1 MYTLS
6 ETQLASVQNLESKL
20 EDSMI
25 KARIQNWLGKID
37 PQRVLSEQLEE
48 FVGFATHLPAEFQDY
63 PQAFAFSVKNG
74 DEMNEPDESPKEPKA
89 KNTTKPAVKK
99 TIVKSNNKK
108 K

>member
-20 EDSMI
+20 DDSMI

-37 PQRVLSEQLEE
+37 PQRLLSEQLEE
-48 FVGFATHLPAEFQDY
+48 FVGFATHLPSEFQNY

-74 DEMNEPDESPKEPKA
+74 DEMNEPDEAPKEPTA
-89 KNTTKPAVKK
+89 KPKKVAVKK
-99 TIVKSNNKK
+99 VAAKSTTKK

>member
-6 ETQLASVQNLESKL
+6 ETQLASVQGLADKL

-25 KARIQNWLGKID
+25 KARIENWIAKVD
-37 PQRVLSEQLEE
+37 PQRLLSEQLEE
-48 FVGFATHLPAEFQDY
+48 FVGFAVHLPAKHQNY

-74 DEMNEPDESPKEPKA
+74 DEMNEPDEAPKEPTA
-89 KNTTKPAVKK
+89 KPKKVAVKK
-99 TIVKSNNKK
+99 VAAKSTTKK

>member
-20 EDSMI
+20 DDSMI

-48 FVGFATHLPAEFQDY
+48 FVGFATHLPAEFQNY

-74 DEMNEPDESPKEPKA
+74 DEMNEPTESPKEPKA
-89 KNTTKPAVKK
+89 KQTAKPAVKK
-99 TIVKSNNKK
+99 PVAKTTKK

>member
-6 ETQLASVQNLESKL
+6 ESQLASVQALADKL
-20 EDSMI
+20 EDSLV
-25 KARIQNWLGKID
+25 KARIQTWIAKVD
-37 PQRVLSEQLEE
+37 PGHLLSEELEE

-74 DEMNEPDESPKEPKA
+74 DDMNEPDEAPKEPTA
-89 KNTTKPAVKK
+89 KPKKVAVKK
-99 TIVKSNNKK
+99 PVAKTTTKK